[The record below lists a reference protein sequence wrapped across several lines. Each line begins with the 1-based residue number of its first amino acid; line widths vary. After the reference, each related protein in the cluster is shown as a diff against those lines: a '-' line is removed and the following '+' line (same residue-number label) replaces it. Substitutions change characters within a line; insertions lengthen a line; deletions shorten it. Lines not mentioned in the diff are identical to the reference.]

1 MQRPCPVQVSGRA
14 QVGFPWR
21 AEPTGCPAACTRRAS
36 YLQAVQVRPSQGV
49 PDAAVG
55 GWPHGVA
62 YTTQRI
68 DVTGHV
74 VCAYIKLL
82 GVLGE

>member
-1 MQRPCPVQVSGRA
+1 
-14 QVGFPWR
+14 
-21 AEPTGCPAACTRRAS
+21 
-36 YLQAVQVRPSQGV
+36 V